1 MTDRAEAWFGQAQ
14 VLHRQGNL
22 AGALPLYEKVAK
34 KRPRDARVL
43 FMLGT
48 VKAQMGKPEAAVP
61 LLKKA
66 AALSPDNAG
75 VHTNLG
81 NVLKATNDPE
91 GAADCYRKALSVDPD
106 SALALSNLG
115 SVLNVLQQPEEAE
128 DCCRKAI
135 ALQPGMGEAYLN
147 LGVALKATG
156 RLEEAAGAYQHALSL
171 SPRSSEGYCNLG
183 NVYADLDR
191 IDEAIDCYLKAVDI
205 NPGDHDAY
213 ANLGNIC
220 YDTGRK
226 KEAVEYYEK
235 ALALNPEIREAQI
248 NYGLALSH
256 MGDAHRQ
263 ALQDLLSE
271 DHIYKDM
278 EEPLALARKLAETVP
293 LPAGQRREPLMA
305 ALDDLDPAVPCP
317 HDWWQKKLASFGPA
331 RLAGDK
337 LFRGV
342 YCRVFSWSIASR
354 EAIEAIAGFA
364 GDACIASYGAGG
376 GYWEFLLARQGCNV
390 TASDITLGRRFVE
403 MDVIDFG
410 ETTPASEDVIML
422 AWIPN
427 SEKPVAAALH
437 LFEKMHAGQKL
448 VLVGDMP
455 DRHGRVHTC
464 GTPELFDA
472 LQRGFTRKNRVDLPR
487 FAYLNDAVDLYT
499 RNG

>member
-1 MTDRAEAWFGQAQ
+1 MTDRVEAWLDKARM
-14 VLHRQGNL
+14 LHQQGNL
-22 AGALPLYEKVAK
+22 NGALPLYEKVVK
-34 KRPRDARVL
+34 KRPKDARVL

-48 VKAQMGKPEAAVP
+48 VKAQMGNPAAAVP

-81 NVLKATNDPE
+81 NVLKATGDPD
-91 GAADCYRKALSVDPD
+91 GAAACYRKALSIDPN
-106 SALALSNLG
+106 SAMALSNLG
-115 SVLNVLQQPEEAE
+115 SVLNLLQQPKEAE

-135 ALQPGMGEAYLN
+135 LLQPGMGDAHLN

-156 RLEEAAGAYQHALSL
+156 RLEEAVDAYKQALSL
-171 SPRSSEGYCNLG
+171 SPHSSEGYCNLG
-183 NVYADLDR
+183 NVYADLAR
-191 IDEAIDCYLKAVDI
+191 VDEAIDCYLKATRI
-205 NPGDHDAY
+205 NPGDHDVY

-226 KEAVEYYEK
+226 QEAVGYYEK

-256 MGDAHRQ
+256 MGDADRQ
-263 ALQDLLSE
+263 ALQETLAE
-271 DHIYKDM
+271 DHIYADM
-278 EEPLALARKLAETVP
+278 AEPVSLARKLAETVSLPGGQERAP
-293 LPAGQRREPLMA
+293 LLA

-317 HDWWQKKLASFGPA
+317 HAWWREKLASFGPA

-337 LFRGV
+337 VFRGV
-342 YCRVFSWSIASR
+342 YCRVFSWSIASK

-364 GDACIASYGAGG
+364 GGARIASYGAGG
-376 GYWEFLLARQGCNV
+376 GYWEFLLEKRGCEV
-390 TASDITLGRRFVE
+390 VASDITLGRRFVK

-410 ETTPASEDVIML
+410 KTTPAPEDVVML

-427 SEKPVAAALH
+427 SEKPVTAALR
-437 LFEKMHAGQKL
+437 LFEQMRPGQRL

-464 GTPELFDA
+464 GNSELFDT
-472 LQRGFTRKNRVDLPR
+472 LKRDFTRERRVDLPR
-487 FAYLNDAVDLYT
+487 FAYLHDAVDLYT
-499 RNG
+499 KND